1 MHVVIQIQALRRK
14 SKKLKSLLS
23 RKKQRSKKIKALYN
37 CILDQ
42 ILSGTH
48 TETY

>member
-1 MHVVIQIQALRRK
+1 MHEVIQIQALRRK

-23 RKKQRSKKIKALYN
+23 CKKQRSKKIKTLYK

-42 ILSGTH
+42 ILSGTR
-48 TETY
+48 TEA

>member
-23 RKKQRSKKIKALYN
+23 RKKQRSKKIKTPQMHVRS
-37 CILDQ
+37 IPIRD
-42 ILSGTH
+42 T
-48 TETY
+48 